1 MARIR
6 TVTDAGNALNAQALR
21 DDVNQAV
28 TRIELGTG
36 HVTTAA
42 LARARTG
49 VVTPFAPRR
58 ESLTPPV
65 LAEAGNPVAQ
75 VIYFEEPDGNTYDY
89 NEIAVMAGSTCLYY
103 ECDDAGATI
112 GTKEAAVALAIHIAF
127 VFSNGDPALVAR
139 QFVFAPL
146 ATQRNPGMVQYA
158 TDPLTTDLFQVL
170 NPSQV
175 RALVA
180 ALPRGLTRDEALA
193 VLDGRIRSY
202 QYSEI
207 VFDDPNGTGARARID
222 VVTPAGGITGVQV
235 LAGGDGYGAG
245 ATATVRRSIGTGAVL
260 AVTVTAGRVTA
271 VNPTTPGSGYGVSL
285 PSAAPP
291 DGTIELLYEAWDGA
305 ALGF

>member
-49 VVTPFAPRR
+49 VVTPFAPRN
-58 ESLTPPV
+58 ESLNPPI

-75 VIYFEEPDGNTYDY
+75 VIYFEEPDGDTYDY
-89 NEIAVMAGSTCLYY
+89 NEIAVMAGSTCIYY

-112 GTKEAAVALAIHIAF
+112 GTKEAAVALAIHIAL

-146 ATQRNPGMVQYA
+146 ATTAQR
-158 TDPLTTDLFQVL
+158 
-170 NPSQV
+170 
-175 RALVA
+175 R
-180 ALPRGLTRDEALA
+180 
-193 VLDGRIRSY
+193 
-202 QYSEI
+202 
-207 VFDDPNGTGARARID
+207 
-222 VVTPAGGITGVQV
+222 
-235 LAGGDGYGAG
+235 YGAIRQRPGHVKRVGSADPG
-245 ATATVRRSIGTGAVL
+245 ASADVGTDACRHAAAEYHPRSGAGDYQRMV
-260 AVTVTAGRVTA
+260 
-271 VNPTTPGSGYGVSL
+271 GY
-285 PSAAPP
+285 
-291 DGTIELLYEAWDGA
+291 DQC
-305 ALGF
+305 

>member
-6 TVTDAGNALNAQALR
+6 TVTDAGNSLNAQALGMDIR
-21 DDVNQAV
+21 NQV
-28 TRIELGTG
+28 TRVELGSG
-36 HVTTAA
+36 HVTTSA

-49 VVTPFAPRR
+49 VVTPFAPVK
-58 ESLTPPV
+58 ESLSPPV

-75 VIYFEEPDGNTYDY
+75 VIYFEQPDGNTYDY
-89 NEIAVMAGSTCLYY
+89 NEIAVFAGSTCIYY
-103 ECDDAGATI
+103 ECDDAGAVIGSKDETI
-112 GTKEAAVALAIHIAF
+112 ALVIHIAF

-146 ATQRNPGMVQYA
+146 ATQNNVGMVQYA

-170 NPSQV
+170 NPAQV

-207 VFDDPNGTGARARID
+207 VFADATGTGARARID
-222 VVTPAGGITGVQV
+222 VVNGSGGITGVQV
-235 LAGGDGYGAG
+235 LAGGDGYSAG
-245 ATATVRRSIGTGAVL
+245 ATATVRRAIGTGAVL
-260 AVTVTAGRVTA
+260 AVTVVGGRVTA
-271 VNPTTPGSGYGVSL
+271 VNPTTAGSGYGVSL
-285 PSAAPP
+285 PSAAPA